1 MIGAGELFVTPAG
14 QMVATS
20 NGDGKFTVK
29 AVAKKGELVVIRDD
43 HASMHL
49 AWRERSSAHAST
61 TPATDPSNDMMC
73 FADSQMFLKVPM
85 ADATRS
91 DDPIFVLAFKQGTN
105 RRFFWLQTPTAAEG
119 APATTAQRNVAIASK
134 INALINGR
142 AVDAATEATAAG
154 TAAPVAA
161 AAAAAIDATAGD
173 LGDFSNLLGAV
184 VESDSGAAAAPSSGG
199 LSMEHMIAAA
209 QQAMAG
215 AAAAGEEDPDAT
227 QTQPRGSDDDDDAM
241 YED

>member
-1 MIGAGELFVTPAG
+1 
-14 QMVATS
+14 
-20 NGDGKFTVK
+20 
-29 AVAKKGELVVIRDD
+29 
-43 HASMHL
+43 
-49 AWRERSSAHAST
+49 
-61 TPATDPSNDMMC
+61 
-73 FADSQMFLKVPM
+73 MFLKVPM

-119 APATTAQRNVAIASK
+119 APATTAQRNEAIASK
-134 INALINGR
+134 INSLINGR

-161 AAAAAIDATAGD
+161 AAAPAIDATAGD
-173 LGDFSNLLGAV
+173 LGDFSNLLGAMA
-184 VESDSGAAAAPSSGG
+184 ESDSGAAADPSSGG
-199 LSMEHMIAAA
+199 LSMEHMLAV

-227 QTQPRGSDDDDDAM
+227 QTQPRGGDDDDDDAM